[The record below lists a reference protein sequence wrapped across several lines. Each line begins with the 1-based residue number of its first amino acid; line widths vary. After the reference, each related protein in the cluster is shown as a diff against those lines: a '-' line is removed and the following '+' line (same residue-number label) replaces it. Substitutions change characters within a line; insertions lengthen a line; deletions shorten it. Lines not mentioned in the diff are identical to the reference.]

1 LRRNGRAD
9 HGELR
14 SRTDPDH
21 AGGPRRG
28 NDQNSGGAGDPGG
41 QSAHGRSHLEGRR
54 RGPDQLRRTV
64 GLGIGPDPDDSLPAD
79 LIPAAASLVSDAR
92 SGSDGAWIGAGGQAR
107 ASIDDPQPSQDLAKI
122 DGPPDPD
129 ALGRKQAVVL
139 RIPHALVPVS
149 PIPTDW
155 DSCPGLLR
163 PSLLRPSPLRI
174 VARLLLWM
182 SHNGAPKTA
191 MSLITLPVS
200 VACMISSC
208 VLQASPCEQLMLRS
222 PLARRRK
229 ARHTM
234 LPSQRALFDIPR
246 EICYLNAAS
255 WSPLPIVTQEAG
267 RAGVARKGQP
277 WLIDPVLPAAQYER

>member
-155 DSCPGLLR
+155 NSR
-163 PSLLRPSPLRI
+163 PSLFRF
-174 VARLLLWM
+174 VARALFWM

-191 MSLITLPVS
+191 DRMLLISLALRG
-200 VACMISSC
+200 ACMISSR
-208 VLQASPCEQLMLRS
+208 VLQALPRDRPMLPS

-229 ARHTM
+229 ARHYDAAIATRAVRYSARD
-234 LPSQRALFDIPR
+234 LLSQRRLLEPLAHRHAGCRARRRRAQGAALPDR
-246 EICYLNAAS
+246 SGAS
-255 WSPLPIVTQEAG
+255 R
-267 RAGVARKGQP
+267 RAN
-277 WLIDPVLPAAQYER
+277 E